1 MPTRG
6 QSPNNQR
13 WAPQGSLSLGTLR
26 RKSTSYPQT
35 LQPSE
40 PSCPDPAALSS
51 PQILKI
57 PCQLAVGSGEGQR
70 GGHSTYPVRAALP
83 LRHQLM
89 PQAGSPGNGHELAGG
104 SESKA
109 AGRNRRRG
117 QLWFSGFWL
126 G

>member
-1 MPTRG
+1 MPTRE

-13 WAPQGSLSLGTLR
+13 WAPQGVLKSGDFEEEKHILSPDASAIRILLPL
-26 RKSTSYPQT
+26 S
-35 LQPSE
+35 
-40 PSCPDPAALSS
+40 SCPVPPRFLRSLVSWLWVVERAR
-51 PQILKI
+51 
-57 PCQLAVGSGEGQR
+57 GEGTPHTKS
-70 GGHSTYPVRAALP
+70 GLHCPF
-83 LRHQLM
+83 RHQLM

-109 AGRNRRRG
+109 AGRNRRG

>member
-35 LQPSE
+35 LQPS
-40 PSCPDPAALSS
+40 CPDPAALSPPPRFLRS
-51 PQILKI
+51 LVSW
-57 PCQLAVGSGEGQR
+57 LWVVERARGEGTPHTQS
-70 GGHSTYPVRAALP
+70 GLHCLF
-83 LRHQLM
+83 RHQLM